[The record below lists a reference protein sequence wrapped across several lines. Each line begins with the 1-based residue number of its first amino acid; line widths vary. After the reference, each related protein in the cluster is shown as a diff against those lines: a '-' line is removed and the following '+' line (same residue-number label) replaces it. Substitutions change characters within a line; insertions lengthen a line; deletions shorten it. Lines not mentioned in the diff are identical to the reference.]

1 MCNTFTSFYSQ
12 SIFGLNPES
21 GDLKFHAVGTR
32 SGIQKRPHVQF
43 LVGRGGSKV
52 AIICKG
58 EAELRC
64 VLCANGSWKAEP
76 VRLVMRG
83 PRSPSLAKGPYY
95 VSSLSHTHTY
105 TRLHQQFTF
114 VPAWIKRKTRVPPRP
129 SRADS
134 HTCAYVGQTARR
146 KLVCSWAAGI
156 EGVEQVVLLVFSLS
170 TSSSSFSFSSV
181 LGRFSFLVPPKRGGK
196 REVELNRDNRRRSA
210 EFHHVFDL
218 SLFSPRRS

>member
-32 SGIQKRPHVQF
+32 SSIQKRPHVQF

-83 PRSPSLAKGPYY
+83 PRSLSLAKGPYY

-114 VPAWIKRKTRVPPRP
+114 VPAWIKREDARSASTFPRGFAHVRVCGSNRAAETSLLLGSRNRRRRTGRSSRFFAILVLFLLLFLQRP
-129 SRADS
+129 
-134 HTCAYVGQTARR
+134 
-146 KLVCSWAAGI
+146 W
-156 EGVEQVVLLVFSLS
+156 
-170 TSSSSFSFSSV
+170 
-181 LGRFSFLVPPKRGGK
+181 SFLVFGSTKERWWKRGGTEQ
-196 REVELNRDNRRRSA
+196 RQQAPLCWI
-210 EFHHVFDL
+210 
-218 SLFSPRRS
+218 SPRVRSLSF